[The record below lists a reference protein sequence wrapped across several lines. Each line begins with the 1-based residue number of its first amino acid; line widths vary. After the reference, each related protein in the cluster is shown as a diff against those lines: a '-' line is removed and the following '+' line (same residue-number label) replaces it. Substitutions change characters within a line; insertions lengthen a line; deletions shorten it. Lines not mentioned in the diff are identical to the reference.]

1 MAVEPAHNNRYLFSD
16 HYLNY
21 LLLEARYAAE
31 GGQVASYNETQLED
45 HWLRPILERLG
56 HTYERQASVPRLQ
69 QGVKHVRTNNLGG
82 LVRVYRE
89 YQPRYPALAGRL
101 AQTDVLIDQ
110 VVYRLYGLTEEE
122 IGIVEGVG

>member
-1 MAVEPAHNNRYLFSD
+1 LAVEPAHNNRYLFSD

-45 HWLRPILERLG
+45 HWLRPILE
-56 HTYERQASVPRLQ
+56 PRLQ